1 MTKKVMASI
10 NIDEKLKQQ
19 AKKLADKQD
28 RSMNYIIITALKEY
42 LERNK

>member
-1 MTKKVMASI
+1 MTKKAMQSVYLDS
-10 NIDEKLKQQ
+10 ELKKRLVEE
-19 AKKLADKQD
+19 AEKQD